1 MLSTPE
7 KPGSPWG
14 LQKTIYNIWD
24 LSLHHLSTLVGT
36 STPMTMTTYF
46 LEAAQFLKGKDGG
59 AEEEGEL
66 VNFLPKKRC
75 FWPKRA
81 LSKSSKKCVNCNKI
95 VKVKAFKVF
104 VPTFCAFTQHLPPC
118 KWAKY
123 ITSEK
128 VPSPKRAFKCPNAF
142 RFCLK
147 FAQKKT
153 FLCPNKQVVPPKKH
167 FFSFLTLKKALFL
180 CRKEVFFNPK
190 KTSFCP
196 KKTLCCP

>member
-1 MLSTPE
+1 MGVGVQVCSQFLCWPFALFQLFLCWALLKNQAVLE
-7 KPGSPWG
+7 DCK
-14 LQKTIYNIWD
+14 KTISNIWY
-24 LSLHHLSTLVGT
+24 LSLHHLFTLVGT

-59 AEEEGEL
+59 AEEEAEL

-104 VPTFCAFTQHLPPC
+104 VPTFCAFTKHLPPC

-123 ITSEK
+123 ITSEV
-128 VPSPKRAFKCPNAF
+128 VPSPKKASKCLNAF

-147 FAQKKT
+147 FAKKT
-153 FLCPNKQVVPPKKH
+153 FLCPNKQVVPPIEHIFCAEKK
-167 FFSFLTLKKALFL
+167 SF
-180 CRKEVFFNPK
+180 
-190 KTSFCP
+190 
-196 KKTLCCP
+196 